1 MSQPAQDQ
9 SGQPAESGDGRIHVE
24 LEVPAESALG
34 HEEARQLARESFYV
48 ELYRL
53 GLIGSGRAAALLGM
67 DRSAFLDLLSAH
79 GVSWWD
85 DTMDIA
91 QETRNALP

>member
-1 MSQPAQDQ
+1 MSEPTSPQPEDL
-9 SGQPAESGDGRIHVE
+9 RISVE
-24 LEVPAESALG
+24 LDVPAESALDKA
-34 HEEARQLARESFYV
+34 EAQRVARESFYI

-53 GLIGSGRAAALLGM
+53 GVIGSGRAAALLGIE
-67 DRSAFLDLLSAH
+67 RFAFLDLISAR

-91 QETRNALP
+91 QEAHNALP

>member
-1 MSQPAQDQ
+1 MSDSQSSSVQPEDQ
-9 SGQPAESGDGRIHVE
+9 TIVVE
-24 LEVPAESALG
+24 LEIPAESALG
-34 HEEARQLARESFYV
+34 PEQAQRLARESFYV

-53 GLIGSGRAAALLGM
+53 GVLGSGRAAALLGI

-85 DTMDIA
+85 DTMDVA
-91 QETRNALP
+91 QDALNAIP

>member
-1 MSQPAQDQ
+1 MSQPAHHQ
-9 SGQPAESGDGRIHVE
+9 SGHPAESDDGRILVE

-34 HEEARQLARESFYV
+34 HDEARRLARESFYV

-91 QETRNALP
+91 QEARNALP

>member
-1 MSQPAQDQ
+1 MSQPSQHQPDQ
-9 SGQPAESGDGRIHVE
+9 PTDERILVE
-24 LEVPAESALG
+24 LAVPAESAL
-34 HEEARQLARESFYV
+34 EADEARRLARESFYV

-53 GLIGSGRAAALLGM
+53 GVIGSGRAAALLGM
-67 DRSAFLDLLSAH
+67 ERYAFLDLLSAH

-85 DTMDIA
+85 DTMDLA